1 MKYIYIQLAIIL
13 LLTVFIV
20 ACETEIKFN
29 GKETAPSMVINSI
42 LNPDSTVKVHITKS
56 KFFLEKDGP
65 FDPIT
70 NATVQLYVN
79 DKLIETLNTTGN
91 GYYTGAYKPL
101 PGDIIKI
108 IAQNN
113 EFENV
118 HSSTEI
124 PVSAKIKSIDTTST
138 ITSTSPIVYYSSY
151 TDEGNLTTDTIG
163 TINEK
168 KIKFTINIADSANYK
183 NFYRLKV
190 TYRSYYYNDTYT
202 DNNVYFDTEDLVFG
216 STSETELFDE
226 ESTNYYHEFNDN
238 LFDGKNYGLTF
249 SVTAFQYNYLPGK
262 EPKNP
267 PWGPTIIKQELFV
280 NIESIS
286 PSYYYYLNSRAKND
300 AYIEIFSEPVQIY
313 NNIVNGI
320 GILGAYNTSITV
332 VGLPLV
338 YTLYGYFGG
347 Y

>member
-1 MKYIYIQLAIIL
+1 MKNTYIQLAITL

-20 ACETEIKFN
+20 SCETEIKFN

-70 NATVQLYVN
+70 NATVQLYAN
-79 DKLIETLNTTGN
+79 DKLIEALNSTGN
-91 GYYTGAYKPL
+91 GYYTGTYKPF

-108 IAQNN
+108 IARNN
-113 EFENV
+113 EFDNV
-118 HSSTEI
+118 YSSTEI
-124 PVSAKIKSIDTTST
+124 PVTASITSVDTTST
-138 ITSTSPIVYYSSY
+138 TTKTSPLIYSGSY
-151 TDEGNLTTDTIG
+151 NDEGYLNTDTVG
-163 TINEK
+163 TISEK
-168 KIKFTINIADSANYK
+168 KIKFTINIADRANYK

-190 TYRSYYYNDTYT
+190 KHRSYYDNGTYSEHNT
-202 DNNVYFDTEDLVFG
+202 YFNSEDLVFG
-216 STSETELFDE
+216 STSETELFE
-226 ESTNYYHEFNDN
+226 EENTNYYHEFNDN
-238 LFDGKNYGLTF
+238 LFDGKTYGLTF
-249 SVTAFQYNYLPGK
+249 SISTFQYNYFPGK
-262 EPKNP
+262 EPKDD
-267 PWGPTIIKQELFV
+267 PWSPTTIKQEILI

-286 PSYYYYLNSRAKND
+286 PAYYYYLNSRAKNN

-332 VGLPLV
+332 IRMPLS
-338 YTLYGYFGG
+338 YTLYSGYGG

>member
-1 MKYIYIQLAIIL
+1 MKNTYIQLAITL

-20 ACETEIKFN
+20 SCETEIKFN

-42 LNPDSTVKVHITKS
+42 LNPDSTAKVHITKS

-70 NATVQLYVN
+70 NATVQLYAN
-79 DKLIETLNTTGN
+79 DKLIEALNSIGN
-91 GYYTGAYKPL
+91 GYYAGTYKPL
-101 PGDIIKI
+101 QGDIIKI
-108 IAQNN
+108 IAKNN
-113 EFENV
+113 EFDNV

-124 PVSAKIKSIDTTST
+124 PVEASITSVDTSAT
-138 ITSTSPIVYYSSY
+138 ITKTTPLVYYRSY
-151 TDEGNLTTDTIG
+151 DDVGYTTTDTVG
-163 TINEK
+163 TVTEK
-168 KIKFTINIADSANYK
+168 KIKFTVNIADRANYK

-190 TYRSYYYNDTYT
+190 KQRSYYDNGTFSEYNS
-202 DNNVYFDTEDLVFG
+202 YFNSEDLVFG
-216 STSETELFDE
+216 STSETELFE
-226 ESTNYYHEFNDN
+226 EENTNYYHEFNDN
-238 LFDGKNYGLTF
+238 LFDGKTYGLTF
-249 SVTAFQYNYLPGK
+249 SVSAFQYNYFPGK
-262 EPKNP
+262 EPKP
-267 PWGPTIIKQELFV
+267 DPWSPTTIKQELFI

-286 PSYYYYLNSRAKND
+286 PSYYYYLNSRAKNE

-332 VGLPLV
+332 IRMPLS
-338 YTLYGYFGG
+338 YTLYSGYGG

>member
-1 MKYIYIQLAIIL
+1 MKNTYIQLAITL

-20 ACETEIKFN
+20 SCETEIKFN

-56 KFFLEKDGP
+56 KFFLDINGP
-65 FDPIT
+65 LEPIT
-70 NATVQLYVN
+70 NATVQLYAN
-79 DKLIETLNTTGN
+79 DKLIETLNSTGN
-91 GYYTGAYKPL
+91 GYYAGTYKPL

-113 EFENV
+113 EFDNV

-124 PVSAKIKSIDTTST
+124 PVMASITSVDTTST
-138 ITSTSPIVYYSSY
+138 TTKTSPLIYSGSY
-151 TDEGNLTTDTIG
+151 NDEGYLNTDTVG
-163 TINEK
+163 TISEK
-168 KIKFTINIADSANYK
+168 KIKFTINIADRANYK

-190 TYRSYYYNDTYT
+190 KHRSYYDNGTYSEHNT
-202 DNNVYFDTEDLVFG
+202 YFNSEDLVFG
-216 STSETELFDE
+216 STSETELFE
-226 ESTNYYHEFNDN
+226 EENTNYYHEFNDN
-238 LFDGKNYGLTF
+238 LFDGKTYGLTF
-249 SVTAFQYNYLPGK
+249 SISTFQYNYFPGK
-262 EPKNP
+262 EPKDD
-267 PWGPTIIKQELFV
+267 PWSPTTIKQEILI

-286 PSYYYYLNSRAKND
+286 PAYYYYLNSRAKNN

-332 VGLPLV
+332 IRMPLS
-338 YTLYGYFGG
+338 YTLYSGYGG

>member
-1 MKYIYIQLAIIL
+1 MKNTYIQLAITL

-20 ACETEIKFN
+20 SCETEIKFN

-70 NATVQLYVN
+70 NATVQLYAN
-79 DKLIETLNTTGN
+79 DKLIEALNSIGN
-91 GYYTGAYKPL
+91 GYYAGTYKPL
-101 PGDIIKI
+101 QGDIIKI

-113 EFENV
+113 EFDNV

-124 PVSAKIKSIDTTST
+124 PVVASITSVDTSAT
-138 ITSTSPIVYYSSY
+138 ITKTTPLVYYRSY
-151 TDEGNLTTDTIG
+151 DDVGYTTTDTVG
-163 TINEK
+163 TVTEK
-168 KIKFTINIADSANYK
+168 KIKFTVNIADRANYK

-190 TYRSYYYNDTYT
+190 KQRSYYDNGTFSEYNS
-202 DNNVYFDTEDLVFG
+202 YFNSEDLVFG
-216 STSETELFDE
+216 STSETELFE
-226 ESTNYYHEFNDN
+226 EENTNYYHEFNDN
-238 LFDGKNYGLTF
+238 LFDGKTYGLTF
-249 SVTAFQYNYLPGK
+249 SVSAFQYNYFPGK
-262 EPKNP
+262 EPKDD
-267 PWGPTIIKQELFV
+267 PWSPTTIKQEILI

-286 PSYYYYLNSRAKND
+286 PAYYYYLNSRAKNN

-332 VGLPLV
+332 IRMPLS
-338 YTLYGYFGG
+338 YTLYSGYGG

>member
-1 MKYIYIQLAIIL
+1 MKNVYIQLAITL

-20 ACETEIKFN
+20 SCETEIKFN

-56 KFFLEKDGP
+56 KFFLDINGP

-70 NATVQLYVN
+70 NATVQLYAN
-79 DKLIETLNTTGN
+79 DKLIEALNSTGN
-91 GYYTGAYKPL
+91 GYYTGTYKPF

-108 IAQNN
+108 IARNN
-113 EFENV
+113 EFDNV
-118 HSSTEI
+118 YSSTEI
-124 PVSAKIKSIDTTST
+124 PVTASITSVDTTST
-138 ITSTSPIVYYSSY
+138 TTKTSPLIYSGSY
-151 TDEGNLTTDTIG
+151 NNEGYLNTDTVG
-163 TINEK
+163 TISEK
-168 KIKFTINIADSANYK
+168 KIKFTINIADRANYK

-190 TYRSYYYNDTYT
+190 KHRSYYDNGTYSEHNT
-202 DNNVYFDTEDLVFG
+202 YFNSEDLVFG
-216 STSETELFDE
+216 STSETELFE
-226 ESTNYYHEFNDN
+226 EENTNYYHEFNDN
-238 LFDGKNYGLTF
+238 LFNGKTYGLTF
-249 SVTAFQYNYLPGK
+249 SISTFQYNYFPGK
-262 EPKNP
+262 EPKDD
-267 PWGPTIIKQELFV
+267 PWSPATIKQEILI

-286 PSYYYYLNSRAKND
+286 PAYYYYLNSRAKNN

-332 VGLPLV
+332 IRMPLS
-338 YTLYGYFGG
+338 YTLYSGYGG